1 MYKLFIGLYVHLY
14 CVRHVPKAWLNYS
27 LFCILKNKEIDI
39 NMLSKIITLKKIKQS
54 LKNYE

>member
-1 MYKLFIGLYVHLY
+1 MGLYVHLY
-14 CVRHVPKAWLNYS
+14 CVRYVPRAWMNYS

-54 LKNYE
+54 FKNYE

>member
-14 CVRHVPKAWLNYS
+14 CVRYVPRAWLNYS